1 MDRFYKVKRL
11 LYLPYGQIMAM
22 WASLR
27 ACDVIHSKRSAMIL
41 PLRTERILVFYPG
54 SIKRVGIFFIKKR
67 KLFASLSIGWSVI
80 E

>member
-1 MDRFYKVKRL
+1 MKRL
-11 LYLPYGQIMAM
+11 LYLPYGQIIAM

-41 PLRTERILVFYPG
+41 PLRTEKDFGFLSRLHQK
-54 SIKRVGIFFIKKR
+54 SRDFFIKKG
-67 KLFASLSIGWSVI
+67 KLFVSLSFGWSVI